1 MKLGIT
7 LAALLLPAILVAQDT
22 EKLQRKTVL
31 ADGTEVTTDV
41 TVATQV
47 KSPAKETAPKKIK
60 TMILVDNRAGAQYND
75 QVARFESQVAS
86 SLDASVLAI
95 ISRQE
100 AVNAQKIYDRER
112 PTDSTAEANTKLG
125 TSTEA
130 LTALRKIVFNSMDPV
145 SGTATTTEDWK
156 TLRNSTPLNMARNT
170 GAELI
175 LAVSI
180 DSISSET
187 RSYSGT
193 GIKTKTRITTLRG
206 AYRLLDIEQGA
217 TIISAPLKA
226 SRTTR
231 ESDSIQIV
239 LSDICAELL
248 EKASD
253 TLSKDVLAKGDTIK
267 AKAISEAVEVWI
279 ACTSKD
285 LQGNDLTLP
294 DIRVTDEGKILTA
307 EKPLTVEIA
316 ATVELDGMLIGTTPC
331 AVKVRPG
338 GIHKLR
344 IAAPGFAD
352 YSANLNASADTKQLQ
367 MTLQMTDSGFKR
379 WQEVRNFL
387 LNLGADKKMVE
398 AALQRDRKLTD
409 AQVEYIKGQAT
420 MYRNSSF
427 RITKLPET
435 LVTGAQGW
443 SLFNVLNF

>member
-1 MKLGIT
+1 MKLGFA
-7 LAALLLPAILVAQDT
+7 LAALLLPALLTAQ
-22 EKLQRKTVL
+22 EAQ
-31 ADGTEVTTDV
+31 
-41 TVATQV
+41 
-47 KSPAKETAPKKIK
+47 KSKIK

-75 QVARFESQVAS
+75 QVARFESQVAAG
-86 SLDASVLAI
+86 LDGSVLGI

-100 AVNAQKIYDRER
+100 AVTAQKIYDGER
-112 PTDSTAEANTKLG
+112 PTDSTAEANAKLG

-130 LTALRKIVFNSMDPV
+130 LTTLRKIVFNAMDPV

-156 TLRNSTPLNMARNT
+156 TLRNSTALNMARNI

-175 LAVSI
+175 LAVAI
-180 DSISSET
+180 DSVTSET

-193 GIKTKTRITTLRG
+193 GVKTKTRIITLRG
-206 AYRLLDIEQGA
+206 AYRLLDLADGA

-239 LSDICAELL
+239 LSDICAELM
-248 EKASD
+248 EKAAD
-253 TLSKDVLAKGDTIK
+253 TLSKDVVAKADTIK
-267 AKAISEAVEVWI
+267 TKAMAETVEVWI

-294 DIRVTDEGKILTA
+294 DIRVTDEGKILTV

-331 AVKVRPG
+331 AVKARPG

-344 IAAPGFAD
+344 ISAPGFAD
-352 YSANLNASADTKQLQ
+352 YSANLNATADTKQLQ
-367 MTLQMTDSGFKR
+367 LTLQMTDSGFKR
-379 WQEVRNFL
+379 WQEVRTFL
-387 LNLGADKKMVE
+387 LNLGADKKFVE
-398 AALQRDRKLTD
+398 AALQRDKKLTD
-409 AQVEYIKGQAT
+409 AQVEYIKGQAE
-420 MYRNSSF
+420 MYRNSNF

-443 SLFNVLNF
+443 SIFNLFNR

>member
-1 MKLGIT
+1 MKLRFAV
-7 LAALLLPAILVAQDT
+7 AALLLPALLTAQDT

-31 ADGTEVTTDV
+31 ADGTEITTDV

-47 KSPAKETAPKKIK
+47 KTPPKETAPQKIK
-60 TMILVDNRAGAQYND
+60 TMILVDNRAGAQYNE
-75 QVARFESQVAS
+75 QVARFESQVAAG
-86 SLDASVLAI
+86 LDSSVLAI

-100 AVNAQKIYDRER
+100 AVTAQKIYDGER
-112 PTDSTAEANTKLG
+112 PTDSTAEANAKLG

-130 LTALRKIVFNSMDPV
+130 MTALRKIVFNAMDPV

-156 TLRNSTPLNMARNT
+156 TLRNSTALNMARNI

-175 LAVSI
+175 LAVAI
-180 DSISSET
+180 DSVTSET

-193 GIKTKTRITTLRG
+193 GVKTKTRITTLRG
-206 AYRLLDIEQGA
+206 AYRLLDLAEGA

-231 ESDSIQIV
+231 ESESIQIV
-239 LSDICAELL
+239 LSDICAELM
-248 EKASD
+248 EKAAD
-253 TLSKDVLAKGDTIK
+253 TLSKDLLAKGDAIK
-267 AKAISEAVEVWI
+267 AKAMAEIVEVWI

-294 DIRVTDEGKILTA
+294 DIRVTDEGKILTV

-331 AVKVRPG
+331 AVKARPG

-344 IAAPGFAD
+344 ISAPGFAD
-352 YSANLNASADTKQLQ
+352 YSANLNATADTKQLQ
-367 MTLQMTDSGFKR
+367 LTLQMTDSGFKR
-379 WQEVRNFL
+379 WQEVRTFL
-387 LNLGADKKMVE
+387 LNLGADKKFIE

-409 AQVEYIKGQAT
+409 AQVEYIKGQAE
-420 MYRNSSF
+420 MYRNSNF
-427 RITKLPET
+427 RITKLPDT
-435 LVTGAQGW
+435 VVTGAKGW